1 VNEAPPKADLA
12 GDDVERRLAAYAAAR
27 LEPSASAA
35 ARTRASVVA
44 AASVLAASHSPGR
57 AVPRRPVSWR
67 PRRWAVAGLLAA
79 TLLVAVGV
87 GSALGAGPAS
97 PLYGLRLWLENVT
110 LPAEANARADAQLEL
125 LSQRLNEAQAA
136 AVAGDSN
143 AVAAA
148 LAAYRAEIEEL
159 LATVDGDEARL
170 AKLEAALGTHLVA
183 LEVLSTRVPQQAQ
196 DAIENAIDKSSKAVD
211 RVHEAQGNGPDGSPG
226 PDKTPKPGNS
236 NKPDHTPPAGPPG
249 DHP

>member
-1 VNEAPPKADLA
+1 VDEDPLKGDLA
-12 GDDVERRLAAYAAAR
+12 GDDVERRLAAYASAR
-27 LEPSASAA
+27 LEPSAGAA
-35 ARTRASVVA
+35 ARMR
-44 AASVLAASHSPGR
+44 ASVLAAASLSPGR
-57 AVPRRPVSWR
+57 AVSRRPVSWR

-97 PLYGLRLWLENVT
+97 PLYGLRLWLETVT

-125 LSQRLNEAQAA
+125 LSQRLNEARA
-136 AVAGDSN
+136 AVATGDSN

-148 LAAYRAEIEEL
+148 LAAYRAEIEAL
-159 LATVDGDEARL
+159 LATADGDDARL

-183 LEVLSTRVPQQAQ
+183 LEVLSTRVPDQAR
-196 DAIENAIDKSSKAVD
+196 DAIANAIDKSSKAVD

-249 DHP
+249 DQP

>member
-1 VNEAPPKADLA
+1 VNEDPLKGDLV
-12 GDDVERRLAAYAAAR
+12 GDDVERRLAAYASAR

-35 ARTRASVVA
+35 ARMR
-44 AASVLAASHSPGR
+44 ASVLAAARISPGA
-57 AVPRRPVSWR
+57 AVQRRPMSWR

-79 TLLVAVGV
+79 TLLVAGGV

-110 LPAEANARADAQLEL
+110 LPAEANARADAQLDL
-125 LSQRLNEAQAA
+125 LSQRLNEAHA
-136 AVAGDSN
+136 AVAAGDSN

-148 LAAYRAEIEEL
+148 LAAYRAEIEAL
-159 LATVDGDEARL
+159 LATADGDDARL

-183 LEVLSTRVPQQAQ
+183 LGVLSTRVPDQAR
-196 DAIENAIDKSSKAVD
+196 DAIANAIDKSSKAVD
-211 RVHEAQGNGPDGSPG
+211 KVHAAQGNGPDGSPG
-226 PDKTPKPGNS
+226 PEKTPKPANS
-236 NKPDHTPPAGPPG
+236 NKPDHTPPASPPS